1 MKFNWGTGIAIFYTI
16 FAAFIFTMVYKS
28 RSVNHS
34 LVSKEYYAE
43 DLKYQQHYVKLV
55 NTRNLNELPK
65 LIKKADQKVAVQFP
79 QQFTAPKGE
88 LWIFSPI
95 SDRLDRKVPIQV
107 DSERLQ
113 LLPTDKLPAGR
124 YKLKIDWQG
133 DGKDYFSELEFYL

>member
-1 MKFNWGTGIAIFYTI
+1 MKFNWGTGIAIFYTL

-34 LVSKEYYAE
+34 LVSKEYYAD

-55 NTRNLNELPK
+55 NTRSLATQPK
-65 LIKKADQKVAVQFP
+65 LVKQANKTIAVQFP
-79 QQFTAPKGE
+79 PQFKSLNGE
-88 LWIFSPI
+88 LWVFSPI
-95 SDRLDRKVPIQV
+95 TDHLDRKVPIKVNADQ
-107 DSERLQ
+107 LQ
-113 LLPTDKLPAGR
+113 ILPTEKLPSGR